1 MQRSYSRLLQFES
14 VAITVGGVVLLV
26 EIGRAVQAN
35 MLWLDRAVLMES
47 RFRLFLWL
55 GVSIAALLIVKG
67 ITAALNRSAENRAVV
82 LLENPLTIIVCVLLI
97 VVVRGL
103 RIHTDVAPL
112 NRIDTIDGL
121 PFIIQLLARP
131 WLFYGVVI
139 IVTTALG
146 VLFWRAFRIAMADS
160 PTAV

>member
-97 VVVRGL
+97 VVV
-103 RIHTDVAPL
+103 
-112 NRIDTIDGL
+112 
-121 PFIIQLLARP
+121 
-131 WLFYGVVI
+131 
-139 IVTTALG
+139 
-146 VLFWRAFRIAMADS
+146 
-160 PTAV
+160 